1 MATGATVAVVGAAP
15 VVSDACCAEPV
26 VVEVAAVA
34 DDVVPVAV
42 VAVGRDIAMAAAPR
56 ALAAPAPRVIAD
68 TQTSPLLRT
77 ICRAEPGA
85 GVPVGPVG
93 PVGSVLARRW
103 LSWLLIL
110 RGSLSMPQQST
121 GSLCAP
127 EVLPLS
133 RL

>member
-1 MATGATVAVVGAAP
+1 VATGGTVAVVGAAP
-15 VVSDACCAEPV
+15 VVRDACCAEPV

-68 TQTSPLLRT
+68 TQANPLLRA
-77 ICRAEPGA
+77 ICRAEAGA
-85 GVPVGPVG
+85 GGP
-93 PVGSVLARRW
+93 VLARRW
-103 LSWLLIL
+103 LSWLLISCC
-110 RGSLSMPQQST
+110 SLSMAQQSI
-121 GSLCAP
+121 GSLCAHA
-127 EVLPLS
+127 VLPLS

>member
-1 MATGATVAVVGAAP
+1 VATGATVAVVGAAP

-77 ICRAEPGA
+77 ICRAEPVA
-85 GVPVGPVG
+85 GGPVG
-93 PVGSVLARRW
+93 PVLARRW

>member
-56 ALAAPAPRVIAD
+56 ALAAPAPRVSAD
-68 TQTSPLLRT
+68 TQTNPLLRT

-85 GVPVGPVG
+85 GGPVG
-93 PVGSVLARRW
+93 PVLARRW

-110 RGSLSMPQQST
+110 RCSLSMPQQST

-133 RL
+133 CL

>member
-1 MATGATVAVVGAAP
+1 M
-15 VVSDACCAEPV
+15 VSDACCAETV
-26 VVEVAAVA
+26 FVAELTAEA
-34 DDVVPVAV
+34 EGLVPVAV

-77 ICRAEPGA
+77 ICRAEPAMG
-85 GVPVGPVG
+85 GL
-93 PVGSVLARRW
+93 VLAARW
-103 LSWLLIL
+103 LSWLLGIL
-110 RGSLSMPQQST
+110 RCVLSMAQQSP

>member
-42 VAVGRDIAMAAAPR
+42 VVVGRDIAMAAAPR

-77 ICRAEPGA
+77 ICRAEPGV
-85 GVPVGPVG
+85 GGPVGPVG
-93 PVGSVLARRW
+93 PVLARRW

-110 RGSLSMPQQST
+110 RCSLSMPQQST

-133 RL
+133 CL

>member
-1 MATGATVAVVGAAP
+1 MATGGTVAVVGAAP

-26 VVEVAAVA
+26 VVVVAAVA

-56 ALAAPAPRVIAD
+56 ALAAPAPRVMAD

-85 GVPVGPVG
+85 GGPVG
-93 PVGSVLARRW
+93 PVLSRRW

-110 RGSLSMPQQST
+110 RCSLSMPQQSN

-133 RL
+133 CL